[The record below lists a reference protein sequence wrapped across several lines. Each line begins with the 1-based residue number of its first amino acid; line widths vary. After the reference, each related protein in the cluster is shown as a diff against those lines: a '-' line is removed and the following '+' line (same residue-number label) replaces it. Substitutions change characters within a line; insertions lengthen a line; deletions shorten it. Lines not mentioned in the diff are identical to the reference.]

1 MRMLDG
7 LILAAAEPGVASNVR
22 HWLVQLGGVGLIPLG
37 ILDSSV
43 VPLPGS
49 MDVLTIVLSAR
60 DAHLWW
66 YYALMATAGSVLG
79 GFLTFRIARK
89 GGKET
94 LKRKFPRAN
103 MEKVGGI
110 FERWGFGSV
119 VVAAL
124 LPPPAPMVPF
134 VIVAGAMQ
142 YSSRKF
148 VAALALGRVI
158 RYTAFALLAAK
169 YGGRIIHALTHYRHP
184 YLYALAGAAVIAA
197 LVAFLLLAARR
208 KKHAPRRPA

>member
-1 MRMLDG
+1 MLTR
-7 LILAAAEPGVASNVR
+7 LVLAVAAPEVARHVR
-22 HWLVQLGGVGLIPLG
+22 HWIFQLGGIGLIPLG

-43 VPLPGS
+43 IPLPGS

-60 DAHLWW
+60 DAKLWW
-66 YYALMATAGSVLG
+66 YYALMATLGSLIG

-103 MEKVGGI
+103 MEKVSGI
-110 FERWGFGSV
+110 FARWGFASV
-119 VVAAL
+119 AIAAL

-142 YSSRKF
+142 YPTKKF
-148 VAALALGRVI
+148 VGALALGRVI
-158 RYTAFALLAAK
+158 RYTTLALLAAK
-169 YGGRIIHALTHYRHP
+169 YGGRIIRVFTHQKHP
-184 YLYALAGAAVIAA
+184 YIYAAAGVAAVAG
-197 LVAFLLLAARR
+197 LVLFLLYSARR
-208 KKHAPRRPA
+208 KKHAIV

>member
-1 MRMLDG
+1 MINRL
-7 LILAAAEPGVASNVR
+7 LLALSEPTVAHNVR
-22 HWLVQLGGVGLIPLG
+22 HWLVQLGGLGLIPLG

-60 DAHLWW
+60 DSRLWW
-66 YYALMATAGSVLG
+66 YYALMATIGSVLG
-79 GFLTFRIARK
+79 GYLTFRIAHK

-103 MEKVGGI
+103 MEKVSGI
-110 FERWGFGSV
+110 FERWGFASV
-119 VVAAL
+119 VIAAL

-142 YSSRKF
+142 YSPKKF

-158 RYTAFALLAAK
+158 RYTAFALLAAR
-169 YGGRIIHALTHYRHP
+169 YGARIIRWLTHYRHP
-184 YLYALAGAAVIAA
+184 YLYAFAGAAVIAG
-197 LVAFLLLAARR
+197 LVVFLLMAARR
-208 KKHAPRRPA
+208 KKHGHRPKG